1 MKILVCGG
9 RNFNK
14 RHFVFKCLDS
24 FLKQNPS
31 INCVVHG
38 AATGADSLAGEWARS
53 RNIEERRY
61 PADWQKYGKRAGY
74 LRNEEMLSKEKPDV
88 IIAFPG
94 GRGTDNMVQIA
105 KESWM
110 WTNNSIKIY
119 KVRYE
124 NISKT
129 DK

>member
-14 RHFVFKCLDS
+14 RNFVFRCLDS
-24 FLKQNPS
+24 FLDHNPS

-53 RNIEERRY
+53 RNIEERPY
-61 PADWQKYGKRAGY
+61 PADWKKYGKRAGY
-74 LRNEEMLSKEKPDV
+74 LRNEEMLFKEKPDV
-88 IIAFPG
+88 VIAFPG
-94 GRGTDNMVQIA
+94 GKGTENMVQIA

-110 WTNNSIKIY
+110 WSHKTLKIY
-119 KVRYE
+119 RVHYE
-124 NISKT
+124 NISK
-129 DK
+129 DN